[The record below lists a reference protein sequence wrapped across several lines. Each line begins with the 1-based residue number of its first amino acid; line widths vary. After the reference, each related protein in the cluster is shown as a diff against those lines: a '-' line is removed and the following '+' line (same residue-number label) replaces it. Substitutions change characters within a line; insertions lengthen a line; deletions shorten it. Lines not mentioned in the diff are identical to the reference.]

1 MEDLQ
6 IINNSRPSEIHTII
20 AWDAKKYASST
31 IDYLKT
37 LPKHIE
43 VLYKNEITL
52 TKEQE
57 LELAKSVYTSKNS
70 RVKNSS
76 IYLVIIKDTNP
87 IYSYEKATSCWQVL
101 NKNMK
106 IIKEDMRLKIG
117 GSKRNYHSIHTS
129 YNQEEALFVLK
140 PLNLTQY
147 VERPSFENLK
157 EFFDYLNKHT
167 KLKYLILRSSHEIE
181 YSLEFFKK
189 NHDIDILV
197 NDYYYFKAL
206 TGARSLERNLSN
218 NIFKLTRKNMRE
230 NDNGYHIQS
239 TVNIGGVEIPFDIRF
254 VGDDYVDSN
263 WEKDMLNR
271 KIKHTLKNNIVINIP
286 NNSDELYSL
295 IYHIIIQKPHPHRSK
310 HIKRVKQLLKEI
322 GSNIILDFN
331 NIDSIK
337 EFLNKF
343 MNENEYKYKKPFD
356 IRVGFII

>member
-6 IINNSRPSEIHTII
+6 IINNFRPSEIHTII

-37 LPKHIE
+37 LPEHIE

-52 TKEQE
+52 TKEEE
-57 LELAKSVYTSKNS
+57 LELAESVYTTKNS

-117 GSKRNYHSIHTS
+117 GSITNYHSIHTS
-129 YNQEEALFVLK
+129 YNQEEALLVLK
-140 PLNLTQY
+140 PLKYDDY
-147 VERPSFENLK
+147 VKRITFENFK
-157 EFFDYLNKHT
+157 DFFDHLNKHT
-167 KLKYLILRSSHEIE
+167 KLKYLIQRSFHEIE
-181 YSLEFFKK
+181 NPPEFFENNK
-189 NHDIDILV
+189 DVDILV

-206 TGARSLERNLSN
+206 TGARSVN
-218 NIFKLTRKNMRE
+218 KKNMRE

-239 TVNIGGVEIPFDIRF
+239 KINIGGVEIPFDIRF

-271 KIKHTLKNNIVINIP
+271 IIKHTLKNNIVINIP

-295 IYHIIIQKPHPHRSK
+295 IYNIIIQKPNPEKSK
-310 HIKRVKQLLKEI
+310 HIPRVQQLLKNTGI
-322 GSNIILDFN
+322 NDILDFN
-331 NIDSIK
+331 NIESIR

-343 MNENEYKYKKPFD
+343 MNENEYKYKKPLD
-356 IRVGFII
+356 IRVGFFI